1 MPSDIR
7 CSGRRSLEKPSR
19 EWKAIG
25 RMANGRKANG
35 RKANGRKANETAA
48 IAKTAF
54 GKRVFGKRR
63 RLSGKGGGKSAR
75 EI

>member
-25 RMANGRKANG
+25 RMANG